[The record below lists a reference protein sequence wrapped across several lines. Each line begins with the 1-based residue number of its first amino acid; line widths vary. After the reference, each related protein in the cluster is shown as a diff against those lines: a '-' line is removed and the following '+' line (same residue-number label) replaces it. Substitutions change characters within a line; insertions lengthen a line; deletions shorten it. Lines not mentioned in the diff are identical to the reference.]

1 MEHFTFELEEK
12 IDKGTFNESLADA
25 KNLIA
30 AENGPVEFEV
40 TEKTINKRFN
50 EYTGVFEKYRILKDG
65 ILIGFLEAFVDNNLE
80 YINIYTSPIN

>member
-1 MEHFTFELEEK
+1 MKHFTFELEEK

-25 KNLIA
+25 KVSIA

-40 TEKTINKRFN
+40 TENTINKKFN
-50 EYTGVFEKYRILKDG
+50 DYTGVFEKSRILKNG

-80 YINIYTSPIN
+80 YINIYTSPLN